1 MTKATVSRQCW
12 AAFQFLD
19 EFGVFFLT
27 SLLFLLVPLLISFE
41 FIFFFEGEL
50 LLSIS
55 TFFYASISDS
65 ASLPLPPPGLP
76 VVVVVLLLLS
86 KFFSFKR
93 IQSINNLPF
102 PRRVV
107 GSRK

>member
-1 MTKATVSRQCW
+1 M
-12 AAFQFLD
+12 
-19 EFGVFFLT
+19 T

-41 FIFFFEGEL
+41 FLFFSRGNYCCLFQHFSML
-50 LLSIS
+50 P
-55 TFFYASISDS
+55 
-65 ASLPLPPPGLP
+65 SLTPPPPPYPPGLP
-76 VVVVVLLLLS
+76 VVVVLLLLS